1 VGLTIPGALLQVAR
15 LERMISLC
23 TLVPAS
29 ASQGRDVARAPAL
42 RCRLSAAMREQV
54 TGVRRGTAS
63 PIRGPPACR
72 PAAQDAEDTGRHA
85 GAPYRCRA
93 MTESREPHRG

>member
-15 LERMISLC
+15 LERMVSLGA
-23 TLVPAS
+23 LVPAS
-29 ASQGRDVARAPAL
+29 ASKGRDVARAPAL

-63 PIRGPPACR
+63 PTRGPRACR
-72 PAAQDAEDTGRHA
+72 PAAEDAEDTGHMPAHPTAA
-85 GAPYRCRA
+85 GR
-93 MTESREPHRG
+93 